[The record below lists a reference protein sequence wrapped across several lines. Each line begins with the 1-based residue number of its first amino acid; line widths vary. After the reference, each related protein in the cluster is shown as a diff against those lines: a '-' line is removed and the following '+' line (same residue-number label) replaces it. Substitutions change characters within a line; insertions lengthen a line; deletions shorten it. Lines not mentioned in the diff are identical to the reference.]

1 MSNVDAPPERPLPLS
16 ALRPEVAAALL
27 ALADDELVIGHQ
39 HSQWLGLSPFL
50 EEDLT
55 MASIAQD
62 EMGHA
67 RALYACLWPDWVD
80 READVVRRPV
90 HGWRSC
96 QLVELAAPS
105 WEWALIRH
113 WVYDTIEPLRWRA
126 LESSSGAEIP
136 GFSALAAKVAQE
148 ERFHRHHAEQLVTKL
163 ALANPDANARLQFA
177 INAVVPLM
185 GTLLEADQVGE
196 GWELLQVAAERAN
209 LVLPAIEVAGS
220 LEAPSA
226 ELAGP
231 ISASLRVPPVG
242 PFPTGKPDWGSL
254 VSRTVRHPDFGA
266 VHASLMAVILVDPIA
281 TW

>member
-1 MSNVDAPPERPLPLS
+1 MNSVDLSSERSLPSS

-67 RALYACLWPDWVD
+67 RALYGCLWPDWAD
-80 READVVRRPV
+80 READVVRRPATE
-90 HGWRSC
+90 WRSC

-113 WVYDTIEPLRWRA
+113 WIYDTLEPLRWSR
-126 LESSSGAEIP
+126 LESSFGQEID
-136 GFSALAAKVAQE
+136 GFPALAAKVAQE
-148 ERFHRHHAEQLVTKL
+148 ERFHRHHAEQLIAKL
-163 ALANPDANARLQFA
+163 GLANTDANARLQRCIDALVPLVGTLVAVDQIEEAWQLLHVGARRAGVSLPAVEALMVPSVKDRTIRQADFA
-177 INAVVPLM
+177 EVHTALLAVVRV
-185 GTLLEADQVGE
+185 D
-196 GWELLQVAAERAN
+196 
-209 LVLPAIEVAGS
+209 
-220 LEAPSA
+220 PSA
-226 ELAGP
+226 
-231 ISASLRVPPVG
+231 
-242 PFPTGKPDWGSL
+242 
-254 VSRTVRHPDFGA
+254 
-266 VHASLMAVILVDPIA
+266 